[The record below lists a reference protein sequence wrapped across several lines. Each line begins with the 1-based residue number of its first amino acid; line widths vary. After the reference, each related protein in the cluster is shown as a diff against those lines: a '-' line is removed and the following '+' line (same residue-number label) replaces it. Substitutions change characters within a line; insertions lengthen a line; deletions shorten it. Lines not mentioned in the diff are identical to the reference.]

1 MFCIGASVCGFST
14 LTANRSSSTKPYKYN
29 YVAFVP
35 GLSDNYLFIIHYLFK
50 KKKEE
55 EEINHCLTTI

>member
-14 LTANRSSSTKPYKYN
+14 LIADCSSSTKPYKYN

-50 KKKEE
+50 KKKKKKK
-55 EEINHCLTTI
+55 